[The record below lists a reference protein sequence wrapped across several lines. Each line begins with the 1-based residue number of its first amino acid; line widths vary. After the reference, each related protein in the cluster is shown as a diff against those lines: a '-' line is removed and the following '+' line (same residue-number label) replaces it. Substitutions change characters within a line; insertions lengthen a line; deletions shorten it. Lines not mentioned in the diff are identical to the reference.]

1 MDFYVEE
8 PAVEEPAIEVE
19 EHVIE
24 VEEHVSEVEEP
35 VVEVEEHVAPIT
47 ICANNM
53 VEPLDKWLRFK
64 VWFNRQCWF

>member
-8 PAVEEPAIEVE
+8 PVVEIEEPIV
-19 EHVIE
+19 
-24 VEEHVSEVEEP
+24 EVEEP
-35 VVEVEEHVAPIT
+35 VVEIEEPVVEEHVTPIT
-47 ICANNM
+47 ICANNV